1 MRLWFTLA
9 FRNLRSGLRGFWIL
23 LSCLTLGVAAIAMI
37 GSLASS
43 VTRGISEQ
51 GQVLLGGD
59 VEFSLVQR
67 EATADELAWMKSKGT
82 LSHVASMRAMAQA
95 EGAST
100 LVELKAVDEAYPLYG
115 KLDVERDKKL
125 ILLSSDSRLGLGV
138 DPLLLSRLH
147 LKRGDSLKLGQAE
160 FAIRSTIV
168 TEPDRISNGIIFG
181 PRVLL
186 DHAALA
192 ATGLVQP
199 GSLVTNSYH
208 IRLNGKADLAAGK
221 AVVEEAKTKFPEAGW
236 RMRTTDKAAQGADEF
251 VGRLSTFMTLVS
263 ISALVIGGAGIAN
276 AVSAFIDRRRE
287 AISILKCLGAQNRD
301 VVAISLIEILV
312 VSLIGIALA
321 LGLGAATPYVV
332 KALFGTLIPLPLSL
346 AFDSA
351 PLFFAAGLGLMIT
364 MAFALWPLARIASIK
379 GAALFRAQGFEPAGW
394 PSASYVVVS
403 LGLLVLAS
411 LITIFTFD
419 ERRVTA
425 YFIGGLALSFV
436 ALWVLSAGIVK
447 LASKAPRPNN
457 LFLRQAIASLYRPG
471 AASRSVIMA
480 LGLGLALFVTLA
492 LTDQTISHELQS
504 NLPDKAP
511 AFFFVDVQGTEFDK
525 FKSVLAAQQGISDI
539 SNTPM
544 LRGRISKI
552 KDVPAEKLAAKP
564 DASWALRGDRGLT
577 FGDDLPKGSTLVS
590 GQWWAKDYAGP
601 PLVSMTDDIAQ
612 SIGLKLGDKI
622 TVNVLGRDVEATLA
636 STRKVDWKSLG
647 INFVLVFNRAALEA
661 APHSELVTAEMKGG
675 DEGQVLNTMAAEFPS
690 VTSVRVKD
698 ALQMVGD
705 LLTKMLGAVRGA
717 NVISLL
723 TGVLVLAGA
732 LAAGLSSRS
741 YEAVVLK
748 TYGATRGQLLQAFV
762 IEYALL
768 GLVAAVFGIVVGGV
782 ASWFL
787 ARYALEMPFQYSLT
801 TAVVTA
807 LIAMVVTIAAGLLV
821 TLRALSAKPSFYLRN
836 E

>member
-1 MRLWFTLA
+1 VRLWFTLA

-447 LASKAPRPNN
+447 LASKAPRPYN

-504 NLPDKAP
+504 NLPDRAP

-552 KDVPAEKLAAKP
+552 KDVPAEKLVAKP

-698 ALQMVGD
+698 ALQTVGD

-787 ARYALEMPFQYSLT
+787 ARYALEMPFQYSLA

>member
-1 MRLWFTLA
+1 MKLWFTYAL
-9 FRNLRSGLRGFWIL
+9 RNLRSGLRGFWIL

-51 GQVLLGGD
+51 GQLLLGGD

-67 EATADELAWMKSKGT
+67 EATTDELAWMKTKGSV
-82 LSHVASMRAMAQA
+82 SHVASMRAMAQA
-95 EGAST
+95 DGAST

-115 KLDVERDKKL
+115 KLDVERDKRQL
-125 ILLSSDSRLGLGV
+125 LLSTDARLGVGV
-138 DPLLLSRLH
+138 DPMLLSRLH
-147 LKRGDSLKLGQAE
+147 LKLGDSLKLGQAE

-192 ATGLVQP
+192 TTGLVQP
-199 GSLVTNSYH
+199 GSLVSNSYR
-208 IRLNGKADLAAGK
+208 IRLSGNADLAAGK
-221 AVVEEAKTKFPEAGW
+221 AVVEEAKAKFPEAGW

-287 AISILKCLGAQNRD
+287 TISILKCLGAQNRD
-301 VVAISLIEILV
+301 VVAISLIEILF

-321 LGLGAATPYVV
+321 LALGAATPYVV
-332 KALFGTLIPLPLSL
+332 RTLFGTLIPLPLSTG
-346 AFDSA
+346 FDFR
-351 PLFFAAGLGLMIT
+351 PLLFAAGLGLMIT
-364 MAFALWPLARIASIK
+364 LAFALWPLARIASIK
-379 GAALFRAQGFEPAGW
+379 GAALFRAQGFDAAGW
-394 PSASYVVVS
+394 PSPIYVGAS
-403 LGLLVLAS
+403 LGLLALAS
-411 LITIFTFD
+411 LITIFAFD
-419 ERRVTA
+419 ERKVTA
-425 YFIGGLALSFV
+425 SFIGGLCASFLAL
-436 ALWVLSAGIVK
+436 VLLSSAIVK
-447 LASKAPRPNN
+447 LASLAPRPKN
-457 LFLRQAIASLYRPG
+457 LYLRQALASLYRPG

-492 LTDQTISHELQS
+492 LTDQTISRELQS

-511 AFFFVDVQGTEFDK
+511 AFFFIDVQGAEFDK
-525 FKSVLAAQQGISDI
+525 FKTVLAGQAGVADI

-544 LRGRISKI
+544 LRGRISKV

-564 DASWALRGDRGLT
+564 DGSWALKGDRGLT

-601 PLVSMTDDIAQ
+601 PLVSMTDDIADGL
-612 SIGLKLGDKI
+612 GLKLGDKI
-622 TVNVLGRDVEATLA
+622 TVNVLGRDVDATLA

-647 INFVLVFNRAALEA
+647 INFVLVFNRTALEA

-675 DEGQVLNTMAAEFPS
+675 DEGQVLNAMAAAFPS

-698 ALQMVGD
+698 ALQTVGD
-705 LLTKMLGAVRGA
+705 LLSKMLAAVRGA

-748 TYGATRGQLLQAFV
+748 TYGATRGQLLTGFV
-762 IEYALL
+762 IEYAVL
-768 GLVAAVFGIVVGGV
+768 GLVAALFGVIVGGI

-787 ARYALEMPFQYSLT
+787 ARFALEMPFQYSLV
-801 TAVVTA
+801 TAVLTA
-807 LIAMVVTIAAGLLV
+807 LIAMVITIASGLVV

>member
-1 MRLWFTLA
+1 
-9 FRNLRSGLRGFWIL
+9 
-23 LSCLTLGVAAIAMI
+23 
-37 GSLASS
+37 
-43 VTRGISEQ
+43 
-51 GQVLLGGD
+51 
-59 VEFSLVQR
+59 
-67 EATADELAWMKSKGT
+67 
-82 LSHVASMRAMAQA
+82 
-95 EGAST
+95 
-100 LVELKAVDEAYPLYG
+100 
-115 KLDVERDKKL
+115 
-125 ILLSSDSRLGLGV
+125 
-138 DPLLLSRLH
+138 
-147 LKRGDSLKLGQAE
+147 
-160 FAIRSTIV
+160 
-168 TEPDRISNGIIFG
+168 
-181 PRVLL
+181 
-186 DHAALA
+186 
-192 ATGLVQP
+192 
-199 GSLVTNSYH
+199 
-208 IRLNGKADLAAGK
+208 
-221 AVVEEAKTKFPEAGW
+221 
-236 RMRTTDKAAQGADEF
+236 
-251 VGRLSTFMTLVS
+251 
-263 ISALVIGGAGIAN
+263 
-276 AVSAFIDRRRE
+276 
-287 AISILKCLGAQNRD
+287 
-301 VVAISLIEILV
+301 
-312 VSLIGIALA
+312 
-321 LGLGAATPYVV
+321 
-332 KALFGTLIPLPLSL
+332 
-346 AFDSA
+346 
-351 PLFFAAGLGLMIT
+351 
-364 MAFALWPLARIASIK
+364 
-379 GAALFRAQGFEPAGW
+379 
-394 PSASYVVVS
+394 
-403 LGLLVLAS
+403 
-411 LITIFTFD
+411 
-419 ERRVTA
+419 
-425 YFIGGLALSFV
+425 
-436 ALWVLSAGIVK
+436 
-447 LASKAPRPNN
+447 
-457 LFLRQAIASLYRPG
+457 
-471 AASRSVIMA
+471 
-480 LGLGLALFVTLA
+480 
-492 LTDQTISHELQS
+492 
-504 NLPDKAP
+504 
-511 AFFFVDVQGTEFDK
+511 
-525 FKSVLAAQQGISDI
+525 
-539 SNTPM
+539 
-544 LRGRISKI
+544 
-552 KDVPAEKLAAKP
+552 
-564 DASWALRGDRGLT
+564 LT

-698 ALQMVGD
+698 ALQTVGD